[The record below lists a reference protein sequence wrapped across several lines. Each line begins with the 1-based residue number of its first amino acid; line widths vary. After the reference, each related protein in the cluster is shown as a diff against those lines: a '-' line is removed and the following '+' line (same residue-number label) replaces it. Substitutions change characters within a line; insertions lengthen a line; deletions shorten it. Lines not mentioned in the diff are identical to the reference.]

1 MWIQNILS
9 AVSILAAGKA
19 QDWGV
24 EGRGWGEYT
33 ARLVDLEA
41 WTGYPTTCKLVGQMN
56 KL

>member
-1 MWIQNILS
+1 MCIKNILS
-9 AVSILAAGKA
+9 ADIILEAGKS
-19 QDWGV
+19 QYFGV

-33 ARLVDLEA
+33 ARLFDLEA